1 MNGRFGYL
9 GMWSLVSQVLL
20 RRWGGPGRDGTRFRA
35 DGQGVGGKPGRWP
48 QRARSQ
54 PGRHRFEPG
63 GPDVAPDL
71 PAIQGDRAQLVE
83 VLQNAIRY
91 MGDQP
96 SPRIDVGARREGSEP
111 FVLTVEDNGIGIE
124 PEYQEKIFELFQR
137 LDAGTEGTGVG
148 LALVKRIV
156 ELHGGRIRVE
166 SEGKGRGSTFCFTL
180 HRGDLSH
187 PPPDEAG
194 RV

>member
-1 MNGRFGYL
+1 MAL
-9 GMWSLVSQVLL
+9 ASEPTDLVWAGNRGGGLSALDRSPGS
-20 RRWGGPGRDGTRFRA
+20 RRGDL
-35 DGQGVGGKPGRWP
+35 
-48 QRARSQ
+48 
-54 PGRHRFEPG
+54 RHRFE
-63 GPDVAPDL
+63 PDL

-83 VLQNAIRY
+83 VLQNLLQNAIRY